1 MENRRDRGRVKTL
14 FELLYSAGRNE
25 GNGVLA
31 DISYSG
37 ARIDGTPLRPKIGTR
52 IRLYVF
58 VQPVSPM
65 EITGDVVRHT
75 DDGFAIQY
83 KTISDPELRAL
94 VDDAAAIVDSS
105 LALVGHSEGR

>member
-1 MENRRDRGRVKTL
+1 MENRRGRGRVKTR
-14 FELLYSAGRNE
+14 FELLYSAGRTE

-37 ARIDGTPLRPKIGTR
+37 ARIDGTSFRPKIGAR

-58 VQPVSPM
+58 VQPVSPL

-83 KTISDPELRAL
+83 KTISDPELQAL
-94 VDDAAAIVDSS
+94 IDDAAAIVDSS
-105 LALVGHSEGR
+105 FALVGQL